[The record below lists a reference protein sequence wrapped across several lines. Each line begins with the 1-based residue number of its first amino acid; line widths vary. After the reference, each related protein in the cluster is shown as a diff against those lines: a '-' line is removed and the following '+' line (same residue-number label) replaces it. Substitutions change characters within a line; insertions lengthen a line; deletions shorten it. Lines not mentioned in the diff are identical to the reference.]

1 MFGLS
6 KHNCKFANVL
16 IIQTFYFMEKIN
28 LKKARE
34 VLPYGSVTKISEK
47 TGIRKCDISRILNGL
62 DGKIKVKIEKE
73 VVCILKATQKEIDEI
88 LLNK

>member
-1 MFGLS
+1 
-6 KHNCKFANVL
+6 
-16 IIQTFYFMEKIN
+16 MEKID

-34 VLPYGSVTKISEK
+34 VLPYGAITKISEK

-62 DGKIKVKIEKE
+62 DGKIKLKIEKE